1 MKYYRYYG
9 QTKSPGKPEHVTE
22 KVTPEGIAT
31 NPQEFSPSRFLSHFE
46 STHVRVLKANLK
58 YPKVTT
64 FLMQEEGTTVFPMN
78 GFRQSVNWKNTA
90 IRLTRGNHLAPKIE
104 RKSFLWPQEKRHFT
118 FKEAMIKKKKEEEKE
133 AMITSVQ
140 FQVYL
145 RHRIRDPTNWAIK
158 QHSINFKQLKFL
170 TIIQLI

>member
-1 MKYYRYYG
+1 MSVLYCPLNISGVSTLSLYAIDLSNSMKYYRYYG

-78 GFRQSVNWKNTA
+78 GFRQSVN
-90 IRLTRGNHLAPKIE
+90 
-104 RKSFLWPQEKRHFT
+104 
-118 FKEAMIKKKKEEEKE
+118 
-133 AMITSVQ
+133 
-140 FQVYL
+140 
-145 RHRIRDPTNWAIK
+145 
-158 QHSINFKQLKFL
+158 
-170 TIIQLI
+170 